1 MAGPLAGLRVLDCSS
16 GIAGPQASGILADY
30 GAEVIWVEP
39 PGGDPTRVLHP
50 GAASVFNR
58 GKQSVVL
65 DVATPDGR
73 AAIER
78 LAERADIFIE
88 SWTPGTAEGLGFGYH
103 ELHARN
109 PQLIY
114 ASVSGFGQGGRYRDL
129 PAYESVVHAL
139 IGTMAYQAGH
149 RDGPIFEAQP
159 FASTGAAGL
168 AVIGILA
175 ALYRRLEDG
184 FGRRVDTSLWDG
196 ALAFHI
202 MMWGESDTSVAAN
215 QAPSDTRSMLRRT
228 RNRLITRTFL
238 CSDGQYIGV
247 HTGAVGAFNRFMEV
261 LGLNDRIKPITS
273 GLDMGT
279 PLTPEE
285 SDVLEGAIHRI
296 FAEHPRAWWVKRL
309 MEADVCA
316 VEHLPPTT
324 VFDEPQARHNGMVME
339 VDDPMLGRVEQVAPG
354 IRFDG
359 AAPPTPTPAP
369 TPGQHTEAVLAS
381 LRRPETP
388 SPWRAERRA
397 AEPDVRP
404 LLDGVKVLDFG
415 AYYAGP
421 YSSRA
426 LADLGADVIKLE
438 PLAGDQLRGIERPF
452 HAAQAGKRSLAAN
465 LKDPALKPAIDSLIR
480 WADAVH
486 HNMRP
491 GAAERLGLGREQVRA
506 LNPNAIYLY
515 APGWGSSGPHM
526 MRQSFAPMLS
536 AYVGSSFEVAGQYN
550 EPLPSLGNEDPGNGL
565 LGAVSMLIGLVQR
578 RRTGEVVAC
587 ENPQLNAAMGL
598 VAHIVRRAS
607 DKAPIGAETLDV
619 LQMGTSALESLY
631 QTADGWLCL
640 CVRTNDEIAGLQAA
654 AGFDILGDPRF
665 ASIEGRRENRDLLAD
680 LLRDAF
686 AGRTSE
692 AWRSAFAGS
701 KVMAVTPVGSD
712 IVHRMLNDEEQRRAG
727 RVAEVTHP
735 TKGRFR
741 EFSNLVR
748 VSNAEAK
755 AYRLAPGLGEHSDE
769 ILAANGYTAE
779 QIAGL
784 RSSGAIR

>member
-1 MAGPLAGLRVLDCSS
+1 M
-16 GIAGPQASGILADY
+16 LADY

-39 PGGDPTRVLHP
+39 PGGDPARVLQP
-50 GAASVFNR
+50 AAASVFNR
-58 GKQSVVL
+58 GKQSIVL
-65 DVATPDGR
+65 DSATPEGR
-73 AAIER
+73 ATIER
-78 LAERADIFIE
+78 LAERADVFIE
-88 SWTPGTAEGLGFGYH
+88 SWKPGEADRLGLGFDQ
-103 ELHARN
+103 LQARN
-109 PQLIY
+109 PQLVY
-114 ASVSGFGQGGRYRDL
+114 CSVTGFGPHGRHRDL
-129 PAYESVVHAL
+129 PDYEPIVHAL

-149 RDGPIFEAQP
+149 REGPIFEGQP
-159 FASTGAAGL
+159 FASSGAAGL

-175 ALYRRLEDG
+175 ALYRRLGDG
-184 FGRRVDTSLWDG
+184 FGRRVETSLWDG

-202 MMWGESDTSVAAN
+202 MLWGESDASVAAN
-215 QAPSDTRSMLRRT
+215 AAPSDTRAMLGRT

-238 CSDGQYIGV
+238 CADGKYIGI
-247 HTGAVGAFNRFMEV
+247 HTGAVGAFNRLMEV
-261 LGLNDRIKPITS
+261 LGLADRIKPITS
-273 GLDMGT
+273 GLDMAT
-279 PLTPEE
+279 PLTPAE
-285 SDVLEGAIHRI
+285 SDVLEGAIHGV
-296 FAEHPRAWWVKRL
+296 FAEHPRDWWVKRL

-324 VFDEPQARHNGMVME
+324 VFDEPQARHNGMIVE
-339 VDDPMLGRVEQVAPG
+339 IDDPVLGPVEQVAPG

-359 AAPPTPTPAP
+359 APPQIPAPAP
-369 TPGQHTEAVLAS
+369 TPGRDTERVLAS
-381 LRRPETP
+381 LERPATP
-388 SPWRAERRA
+388 SVWRAERV
-397 AEPDVRP
+397 AEQPDRRP

-465 LKDPALKPAIDSLIR
+465 LKDPALKPAIESLIK

-491 GAAERLGLGREQVRA
+491 GAAERLGLGRDQVRA
-506 LNPNAIYLY
+506 INPAVIYLY

-526 MRQSFAPMLS
+526 LRQSFAPMLS

-565 LGAVSMLIGLVQR
+565 LGAVSLLIGLLRR

-598 VAHIVRRAS
+598 AAHIVRRAS
-607 DKAPIGAETLDV
+607 DKTPIGAEALDV

-640 CVRTNDEIAGLQAA
+640 SARTDEEIGDLGSALGVN
-654 AGFDILGDPRF
+654 ILSDPRF
-665 ASIEGRRENRDLLAD
+665 ASAEARRENRDLLAG
-680 LLRDAF
+680 LLRDAL
-686 AGRTSE
+686 AERTSE
-692 AWRSAFAGS
+692 AWRSAFAAT
-701 KVMAVTPVGSD
+701 KVIAVAPEGPD
-712 IVHRMLNDEEQRRAG
+712 IVHRILNDPEQRRIG

-748 VSNAEAK
+748 VSDARETP
-755 AYRLAPGLGEHSDE
+755 YRLAPGLGEHADE
-769 ILAANGYTAE
+769 ILTANGYNAG

-784 RSSGAIR
+784 RTAGAIR